1 MSGNMEFGIQLDS
14 NRAAEANAAEIYSQ
28 ELGTRLCGPYLGRL
42 KCDGV
47 TNVAEG
53 IDLPGEGSI
62 PRCPLSYPNFS
73 ERLSPYF
80 RAP

>member
-14 NRAAEANAAEIYSQ
+14 IRAAEANAAEIYSR
-28 ELGTRLCGPYLGRL
+28 ELGTRLCAPYPGRL

-47 TNVAEG
+47 TNFAEG
-53 IDLPGEGSI
+53 IELPGEGSI
-62 PRCPLSYPNFS
+62 PRRPLSYPNFS
-73 ERLSPYF
+73 GRLSPYF